1 MKLDPQRFRPEPIY
15 TGPQIAEASGLDLEF
30 CRKLAR
36 ALGLPEVPD
45 DAVEYDD
52 NDLQVMKTIRVF
64 LEQGYSER
72 DMITVA
78 RTYGQSISRIGFAEA
93 RLFRRTF
100 VDPLVEQGLSGPEIH
115 EKVGEVAPQLL
126 ELLAGMLTTIHDRH
140 LALALQQVTGTD
152 ATGPTIVL
160 ATGFV
165 DLVGFSRLSN
175 DLEADDLEDLVA
187 EFETMAIERCVAAGA
202 VIVKVLGDAV
212 MFVASSPDAAVDAA
226 VGIVRGAD
234 GSDHLPQA
242 RAGIDHGEV
251 SPLGGDYFGRPVNV
265 AARLTNFA
273 RPGTV
278 VVSSDVIDSLTG
290 ERDVSRIGRTRL
302 KGVGNILAFKVN
314 D

>member
-1 MKLDPQRFRPEPIY
+1 MKLDPQRFRPEPVY
-15 TGPQIAEASGLDLEF
+15 TGPQIAEAAGLELEF
-30 CRKLAR
+30 AKRLAR
-36 ALGLPEVPD
+36 ALGLPDVGDE
-45 DAVEYDD
+45 AVEYDED
-52 NDLQVMKTIRVF
+52 DLRVMKTIRMF

-72 DMITVA
+72 DMITMA

-100 VDPLVEQGLSGPEIH
+100 VDPLVEQGLTGPAIH
-115 EKVGEVAPQLL
+115 EKVGEVAPELL
-126 ELLAGMLTTIHDRH
+126 ELLADMLTTIHGRH

-152 ATGPTIVL
+152 ATGPTAVL
-160 ATGFV
+160 AAGFV

-212 MFVASSPDAAVDAA
+212 MFVASSSDAAVDAA
-226 VGIVRGAD
+226 LAIVRGAD
-234 GSDHLPQA
+234 ASDDLPQA

-278 VVSSDVIDSLTG
+278 VVSSEVIDSLTQP
-290 ERDVSRIGRTRL
+290 RDASRIGRTRL
-302 KGVGNILAFKVN
+302 KGVGHIQAFKIN

>member
-1 MKLDPQRFRPEPIY
+1 MELDPQRFRPEPVY

-30 CRKLAR
+30 CRRLER

-52 NDLQVMKTIRVF
+52 NDLEVMKTIRMFVD
-64 LEQGYSER
+64 QGYTER
-72 DMITVA
+72 DMITIA
-78 RTYGQSISRIGFAEA
+78 RTYGQSISRIGYAEA
-93 RLFRRTF
+93 RLFRKTF
-100 VDPLVEQGLSGPEIH
+100 VDPLVEQGLSGPEVH

-126 ELLAGMLTTIHDRH
+126 DLLAGMLTTIHNRH

-152 ATGPTIVL
+152 ATGPKVEL

-187 EFETMAIERCVAAGA
+187 AFETMAIEGCVAAGA

-212 MFVASSPDAAVDAA
+212 MFVASSSDAAVDAA
-226 VGIVRGAD
+226 LAIVRGAKA
-234 GSDHLPQA
+234 SDELPQA
-242 RAGIDHGEV
+242 RAGIDQGEV

-278 VVSSDVIDSLTG
+278 VVSSAVIESLTG

-302 KGVGNILAFKVN
+302 KGVGSILAYKIN